1 MLLLFS
7 LIKNKNFIK
16 KLHKKKNKTNNNNKK
31 KAVNFIKSKNKYLH
45 RFLNVSITN
54 SLYY

>member
-16 KLHKKKNKTNNNNKK
+16 
-31 KAVNFIKSKNKYLH
+31 NFIKKKQNKQQQQEESSQFYKKQKQI
-45 RFLNVSITN
+45 SA
-54 SLYY
+54 